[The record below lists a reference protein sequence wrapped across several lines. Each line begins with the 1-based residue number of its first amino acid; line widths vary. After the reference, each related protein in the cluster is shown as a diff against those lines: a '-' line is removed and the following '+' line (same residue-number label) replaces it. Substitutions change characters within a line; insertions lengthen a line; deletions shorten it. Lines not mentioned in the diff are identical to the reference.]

1 MDDGNVRRI
10 AELAVEFGANV
21 QPGQVV
27 AISAELTQVP
37 YVHAITEAAYRRGA
51 KFVDVRY
58 FDSVAKRLR
67 LLHAAEETLDYV
79 PPWIGERVLALSRE
93 HGAAIGLVPVVAPGV
108 LGGVDPVR
116 AGKDR
121 LPFVKETLQMIDER
135 NVNWTI
141 VPTPTREW
149 AQLVHGD
156 GDPDGALARLSGEIA
171 HVCRLDEDDP
181 VASWRR
187 RTGTLVDVATR
198 LQDRRFDA
206 LHFEGPGTDLTIGLL
221 PASRWLA
228 ARMTTRDGIEHMVNI
243 PSEETFTAP
252 DPDRVDGVV
261 RSTRPLNLAGTNV
274 RGLVVRFERGRAV
287 AIDADENAEILRQ
300 RCAVDDGA
308 ARLGEVALVD
318 RESRVGR
325 VGTSFAETLLDEN
338 ATSHIALGNAYAIS
352 VGDEDRARINTS
364 AIHVDFMIGGDDVD
378 VIGITAAGERVAVL
392 RGGAWAI

>member
-1 MDDGNVRRI
+1 MRI

-27 AISAELTQVP
+27 AVSAELTQVA
-37 YVHAITEAAYRRGA
+37 YAQAIAEVAYKRGA
-51 KFVDVRY
+51 KFVDIRY

-67 LLHAAEETLDYV
+67 LLHADEETLGYV
-79 PPWIGERVLALSRE
+79 APWIGERVLALSRE
-93 HGAAIGLVPVVAPGV
+93 HGAAIALVPVVAPGV
-108 LGGVDPVR
+108 LDGVDPVR

-141 VPTPTREW
+141 VPTPTPEW
-149 AQLVHGD
+149 ARAVHPEADPESALEQLTD
-156 GDPDGALARLSGEIA
+156 EIA

-181 VASWRR
+181 VGSWRR
-187 RTGTLVDVATR
+187 RTDELAGVARR
-198 LQDRRFDA
+198 LDERRFDA
-206 LHFEGPGTDLTIGLL
+206 LHFEGPGTDLTVGLL
-221 PASRWLA
+221 PTSRWIA

-261 RSTRPLNLAGTNV
+261 RSTRPLNLAGTSV
-274 RGLVVRFERGRAV
+274 EGLVVRFDAGRAV
-287 AIDADENAEILRQ
+287 AIDADANAEALRQ

-308 ARLGEVALVD
+308 SRLGEVALVD

-325 VGTSFAETLLDEN
+325 IGTPFGETLLDEN
-338 ATSHIALGNAYAIS
+338 ATSHLALGNAYAIS
-352 VGDEDRARINTS
+352 AGDEDRARLNTS

-378 VIGITAAGERVAVL
+378 VTGITPSGDRVPVL
-392 RGGAWAI
+392 RGGAWQI

>member
-1 MDDGNVRRI
+1 MDDGNVQRI
-10 AELAVEFGANV
+10 AQLAVEFGANV

-27 AISAELTQVP
+27 AISAELGQVD
-37 YVHAITEAAYRRGA
+37 YARAVAEAAYKRGA

-67 LLHAAEETLDYV
+67 LLHGDEETLGYV

-93 HGAAIGLVPVVAPGV
+93 RAAAIALVPVVASDA
-108 LGGVDPVR
+108 LAGVDPVR

-149 AQLVHGD
+149 AQRVHPD
-156 GDPDGALARLSGEIA
+156 RDPDGALAQLSEEIT
-171 HVCRLDEDDP
+171 HVCRLDEADP
-181 VASWRR
+181 VASWRE
-187 RTGTLVDVATR
+187 RTDILARVAER
-198 LQDRRFDA
+198 LEERRFDA
-206 LHFEGPGTDLTIGLL
+206 IHFEGPGTDLTIGLL
-221 PASRWLA
+221 PTSRWVA

-252 DPDRVDGVV
+252 DPERADGVV
-261 RSTRPLNLAGTNV
+261 RATRPLNLVGTNV
-274 RGLVVRFERGRAV
+274 EGLVVRFERGRAV
-287 AIDADENAEILRQ
+287 AIDADANADALRQ
-300 RCAVDDGA
+300 RCAVDEGA

-318 RESRVGR
+318 RESRVGQ
-325 VGTSFAETLLDEN
+325 VGTSFGETLLDEN

-352 VGDEDRARINTS
+352 VGDEDRMRINTS

-378 VIGITAAGERVAVL
+378 VTGITAGGERVPVL
-392 RGGAWAI
+392 RGGAWAL